1 MNIEKTIKLG
11 SPSLLLYHHPH
22 SLASLAARFCIEIGK
37 SAHPNA
43 TAHIIQIEVVLD
55 ENGNLPL
62 EYLNTNSSG
71 AIPAL
76 IRPPPETAISSS
88 IDIVD
93 YFAQRDF
100 PSLIPNALMN
110 EIEPLLRK
118 REIFEQDILLLT
130 YSRTP
135 LESYPLIGDIV
146 PQVREQSFRGNYE
159 YQVALPKK
167 LKLRE
172 RDDIHH
178 VFVFPELHQ
187 AEDRIKSFL
196 AKLYVIRLR
205 HKKAGS
211 LWLFGTQHGTA
222 RKNASSLPQH

>member
-1 MNIEKTIKLG
+1 M
-11 SPSLLLYHHPH
+11 
-22 SLASLAARFCIEIGK
+22 
-37 SAHPNA
+37 
-43 TAHIIQIEVVLD
+43 D
-55 ENGNLPL
+55 
-62 EYLNTNSSG
+62 
-71 AIPAL
+71 
-76 IRPPPETAISSS
+76 
-88 IDIVD
+88 
-93 YFAQRDF
+93 
-100 PSLIPNALMN
+100 

-146 PQVREQSFRGNYE
+146 SQVREQSFRGNYE

-167 LKLRE
+167 LKLLVSLWFNWPIYLTPWRE

-178 VFVFPELHQ
+178 AFVFPELHQ
-187 AEDRIKSFL
+187 AEDRIKSFF
-196 AKLYVIRLR
+196 AKLYMIRLR

-211 LWLFGTQHGTA
+211 IWLFGTQHGTA